1 MSRCPAR
8 VRNAEKVEQVAQ
20 DDDVPFAPLGPRPL
34 DEMLEEPDEDVIIT
48 KVLVA
53 FEGTA
58 GGVEPLRH
66 VHVSKDDEAP
76 SSLERMRGPV
86 TRGPQARRG
95 STQR

>member
-1 MSRCPAR
+1 MSR
-8 VRNAEKVEQVAQ
+8 
-20 DDDVPFAPLGPRPL
+20 FPL

-76 SSLERMRGPV
+76 SFARANARAGHPRTAGQ
-86 TRGPQARRG
+86 TRINPTLSRP
-95 STQR
+95 